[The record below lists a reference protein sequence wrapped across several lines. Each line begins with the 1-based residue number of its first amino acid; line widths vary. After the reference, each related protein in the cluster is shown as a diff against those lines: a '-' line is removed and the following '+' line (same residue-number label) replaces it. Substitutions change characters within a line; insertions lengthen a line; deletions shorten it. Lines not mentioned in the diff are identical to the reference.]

1 MLKDVAPP
9 RTIEETK
16 GRVGPIKRAKE
27 PYINVREREKIA
39 KVKAKERK
47 ANLAASQKLA
57 RKKAK
62 VVRRENQLLR
72 ARDQV
77 VSTKHALKE
86 IKDALEGRDSK
97 LIVEETLDL
106 LPPTLREHVIEQG
119 RMVYA
124 PNPGPQTEFLAASE
138 KEVFYGGARGGGKSY
153 AMLLD
158 PLRYCSYPRASALL
172 IRRTMNELRDLIEE
186 SRKIYPEV
194 FPGAKFREQEKEWR
208 FPSGARIK
216 FGYADSAADAYQYQG
231 HSYSWIGVD
240 ELPQYPTSDI
250 WSDLKGAL
258 RSVDPNV
265 PTFMRACVDTGDVL
279 TESGWKDIYEVK
291 KGELV
296 YSFNIETEKLELKP
310 VTETYVYD
318 IDEDIVKIRGKGKY
332 MSFTKDHKVLW
343 RNDPSY
349 PYKVSAFNEIKNKR
363 FNLCRAGKF
372 SGSGYQG
379 ETLNLATNQYM
390 WFLGLFLSEG
400 CTTTRNR
407 TVVTQVKEEE
417 AKIVHSFLYGLRPDW
432 KYYKNGDFTIHDKGW
447 HAHLSQ
453 FGKAKEKFIPRE
465 ILNTATED
473 QLRLLFDALMFG
485 DGNWQDETCGTYY
498 TISKQLVDDIS
509 ELGLKLGYKVWAKS
523 RIRPLSTNKQYEVY
537 FAGRQNHSVTTRK
550 QVSYEPHKGKI
561 ACISVADNGTFVIRQ
576 REAPEAPECI
586 WVSHNTGNP
595 GNIGSTWVR
604 EMFIDPAPAGEAFSV
619 KIDTM
624 LGTKQVTRR
633 FIKAKLTDNPKLMQT
648 DEYIIMLSQL
658 PEYRRRQWLEGDW
671 DVYDGAAFP
680 EFSREI
686 HVVQPFDI
694 PQSWPRFRSCDWGY
708 SAPACCLWFAVD
720 PDGDLI
726 VYRELYVTRMTAD
739 VFAQKVLA
747 LEHNDPPN
755 MRGILD
761 SSTWARRGDV
771 GPSIAETMI
780 RSGCS
785 WRPSDRSPGSRINGK
800 LEIHRRLAV
809 DLETEK
815 PRVVIFSNCDNLIRT
830 MPQLPTDSNNTEDVD
845 THAED
850 HAYDAFRYGCMSRP
864 ISKHQFEDI
873 NKFMKEQEYQP
884 ACHTFGY

>member
-265 PTFMRACVDTGDVL
+265 PTFMRA
-279 TESGWKDIYEVK
+279 
-291 KGELV
+291 
-296 YSFNIETEKLELKP
+296 
-310 VTETYVYD
+310 
-318 IDEDIVKIRGKGKY
+318 
-332 MSFTKDHKVLW
+332 
-343 RNDPSY
+343 
-349 PYKVSAFNEIKNKR
+349 
-363 FNLCRAGKF
+363 
-372 SGSGYQG
+372 
-379 ETLNLATNQYM
+379 
-390 WFLGLFLSEG
+390 
-400 CTTTRNR
+400 
-407 TVVTQVKEEE
+407 
-417 AKIVHSFLYGLRPDW
+417 
-432 KYYKNGDFTIHDKGW
+432 
-447 HAHLSQ
+447 
-453 FGKAKEKFIPRE
+453 
-465 ILNTATED
+465 
-473 QLRLLFDALMFG
+473 
-485 DGNWQDETCGTYY
+485 
-498 TISKQLVDDIS
+498 
-509 ELGLKLGYKVWAKS
+509 
-523 RIRPLSTNKQYEVY
+523 
-537 FAGRQNHSVTTRK
+537 
-550 QVSYEPHKGKI
+550 
-561 ACISVADNGTFVIRQ
+561 
-576 REAPEAPECI
+576 
-586 WVSHNTGNP
+586 TGNP